1 MLIRISLI
9 VAIVAG
15 LATSIIGFTELKN
28 RLSTTIQAR
37 DEFEKNWNDEK
48 LAHTKTKKTLT
59 ETTATLEKTQKDL
72 ADVTGQRDAL
82 QAEKDQLT
90 QSNLR
95 LTQQRDEY
103 KQSRDGLQ
111 QELNRWNGLNVTVDG
126 VCAMIAERKKIVEEK
141 DALTTENKVLNKNLV
156 MVQEKLDRILGKDRP
171 VVLPEGLR
179 GEIVAVDPKFDFV
192 VLNIGGDA
200 GVKERGELLVNR
212 NGQLIA
218 KLRVSSVSPTHSIA
232 NILPEWKAANEEVL
246 EGDKVLP

>member
-15 LATSIIGFTELKN
+15 LATAIIGFTELKS
-28 RLSTTIQAR
+28 RLTTTITDR
-37 DEFEKNWNDEK
+37 DTYMQERDQER
-48 LAHTKTKKTLT
+48 LAHTKTKKTLSD
-59 ETTATLEKTQKDL
+59 TTATLEKTQKDL

-90 QSNLR
+90 QANLS
-95 LTQQRDEY
+95 LTKSRDEY
-103 KQSRDGLQ
+103 KQSRDSLQ
-111 QELNRWNGLNVTVDG
+111 QEINRWNGLGYSIDALRG
-126 VCAMIAERKKIVEEK
+126 FIAERKKILEEK
-141 DALTTENKVLNKNLV
+141 DALITENKVLNKNLV
-156 MVQEKLDRILGKDRP
+156 MVQDKLDGILGKNRP
-171 VVLPEGLR
+171 VELPENLR